1 MVVREGSNVTL
12 KCAARGSPTPTITWR
27 RENAEP
33 IALSSAQEGKFLN
46 ARALALVEFDEVDRK
61 SLSISYIST
70 MLVMSF
76 NGSVL
81 SISRVSRLHMGAY
94 LCIAQVVNTHISRSL
109 KGFDF
114 TRTFSFLQNG
124 IPPSVSKRVML
135 IVHCE
140 YKKFSRAS
148 RFTFARERSIFS
160 STRREEKQWEKKNQ
174 KATKHIFLKF

>member
-1 MVVREGSNVTL
+1 MH
-12 KCAARGSPTPTITWR
+12 ARS
-27 RENAEP
+27 
-33 IALSSAQEGKFLN
+33 
-46 ARALALVEFDEVDRK
+46 LVEFDEVDRK
-61 SLSISYIST
+61 SLSMSISYIST

-94 LCIAQVVNTHISRSL
+94 LCIAQVVNTQFNRSL

-140 YKKFSRAS
+140 YKKLSRAS

-160 STRREEKQWEKKNQ
+160 STRREEKQGEKKIKKPRN
-174 KATKHIFLKF
+174 IFF